1 MWAVEVVVV
10 EPRVELLV
18 AFQRGLIGPG
28 VRPFSDGGLDEAFC
42 LSIGAGSVG
51 SGEAVFDTSRLDDLP
66 EAPVAIAGAI
76 VGEDALD
83 GEAEARVEGSCHE
96 EEEKSG
102 AVLLIG
108 QDGGEADPAVVVD
121 VQVLV
126 ACASGLARS
135 VSVDA
140 VAGLDDARQPLD
152 IEVDEAARPLVLVAH
167 DRGRRIERLEPVHAV
182 AAKDAADGS
191 AAQAKRVGDP
201 PAVVAQPAKSQ
212 NLF

>member
-1 MWAVEVVVV
+1 MALSCSGLFGQRSGCSLRGRTSVVHTN
-10 EPRVELLV
+10 
-18 AFQRGLIGPG
+18 
-28 VRPFSDGGLDEAFC
+28 
-42 LSIGAGSVG
+42 GAKS
-51 SGEAVFDTSRLDDLP
+51 
-66 EAPVAIAGAI
+66 AP
-76 VGEDALD
+76 L
-83 GEAEARVEGSCHE
+83 SCHE

-108 QDGGEADPAVVVD
+108 QDGGEADPAVVVDGD

-212 NLF
+212 NLFQ